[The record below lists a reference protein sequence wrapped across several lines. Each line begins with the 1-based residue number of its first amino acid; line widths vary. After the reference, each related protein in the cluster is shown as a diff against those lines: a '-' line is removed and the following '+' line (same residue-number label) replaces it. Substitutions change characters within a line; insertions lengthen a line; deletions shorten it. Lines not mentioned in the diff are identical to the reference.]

1 MTANKKC
8 FEFNYSF
15 YEDNPENSIF
25 DEVEFP
31 QEKSI
36 RFSTTF
42 SEDARW
48 PDIMTEF
55 ARFLDATGYV
65 GVADS
70 VHEFLK
76 ERDNK
81 IFNSYLPKDD
91 NEDTSNP
98 GLSD

>member
-8 FEFNYSF
+8 FEFNYNF
-15 YEDNPENSIF
+15 YEDNPDNSIF

-31 QEKSI
+31 QEKNI

-42 SEDARW
+42 SEDVRW

-65 GVADS
+65 GVTES
-70 VHEFLK
+70 IREFLA
-76 ERDNK
+76 ERENK
-81 IFNSYLPKDD
+81 IFNRYLPKDE